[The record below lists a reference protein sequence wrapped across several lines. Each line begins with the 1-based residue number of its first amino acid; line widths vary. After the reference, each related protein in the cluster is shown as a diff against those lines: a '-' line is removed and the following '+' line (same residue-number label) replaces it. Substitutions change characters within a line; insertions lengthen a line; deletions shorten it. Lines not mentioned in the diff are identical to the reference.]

1 MEWTLLG
8 KNLGTRDNIGNKR
21 NDWKNQKDDTKQ
33 SKVNPCANRMSET
46 KRIGSF
52 EKGSESGGHTGFV

>member
-1 MEWTLLG
+1 LE
-8 KNLGTRDNIGNKR
+8 NLGTRDNNGNKR
-21 NDWKNQKDDTKQ
+21 NDWKNQRMTTKR

-52 EKGSESGGHTGFV
+52 EKGSESGGYTGLV